1 MNPRKPLCFWQ
12 FFAQALACA
21 KSGFASTRVGLH
33 DEGLAKPAGLAFG
46 PADLAR
52 HVIHCD
58 PFPNTWPSPFGV
70 GPLLARGTVDLP
82 FGRNSAHRAGAP
94 ARGHGILPFVSMA
107 CALESGD
114 ITTPFRGTTSCGNSS
129 LFFSSQRRSRAVCKT
144 PAHAGLQGLSLARP
158 LPMRRMR
165 TLSQARPLAGLQ
177 ALRPA
182 PFRARLAADQIDLTA
197 RTAVITITP
206 ATHGDIPRGWSFHFR
221 PASAVLT

>member
-1 MNPRKPLCFWQ
+1 MNPRKPLCCWQ

-21 KSGFASTRVGLH
+21 KSAFAPTRAGLQ
-33 DEGLAKPAGLAFG
+33 DKVLVDPVALAFG
-46 PADLAR
+46 PR
-52 HVIHCD
+52 HMTHCD
-58 PFPNTWPSPFGV
+58 PFPMNWPSPVGV
-70 GPLLARGTVDLP
+70 GPLFVRGPVGLR
-82 FGRNSAHRAGAP
+82 FGRNSAHRAGAS

-114 ITTPFRGTTSCGNSS
+114 ITTPFRGRPSCRNSS

-144 PAHAGLQGLSLARP
+144 QVHAGLQGLSLARP

-182 PFRARLAADQIDLTA
+182 PFRARLVADQIDLTA

-221 PASAVLT
+221 PARAALT

>member
-1 MNPRKPLCFWQ
+1 MNPRKPLCCWQ

-33 DEGLAKPAGLAFG
+33 DEGLAMPAGLAFG

-144 PAHAGLQGLSLARP
+144 PCLAALPGAFLAQLLATQLTRTWLLRLPLELGSVLAHACLVVRS
-158 LPMRRMR
+158 
-165 TLSQARPLAGLQ
+165 
-177 ALRPA
+177 
-182 PFRARLAADQIDLTA
+182 AAINLTA

-206 ATHGDIPRGWSFHFR
+206 AIHGDIPRGWPFHFR
-221 PASAVLT
+221 PVRAALT

>member
-1 MNPRKPLCFWQ
+1 MNPRKPLCCWQ

-21 KSGFASTRVGLH
+21 KSAFAPTRAELQDKVLV
-33 DEGLAKPAGLAFG
+33 DPVALAFG
-46 PADLAR
+46 PR
-52 HVIHCD
+52 HMTHCD
-58 PFPNTWPSPFGV
+58 PFPMNWPSPVGV
-70 GPLLARGTVDLP
+70 GPLFVRGPVGLR
-82 FGRNSAHRAGAP
+82 FGRNSAHRAGAS

-114 ITTPFRGTTSCGNSS
+114 ITTPFRGRPSCRNSS
-129 LFFSSQRRSRAVCKT
+129 FFFSSQRRLRAVCKT

-182 PFRARLAADQIDLTA
+182 PFRARLVADQIDLTA
-197 RTAVITITP
+197 HTAVTTITP

-221 PASAVLT
+221 PARAALT

>member
-1 MNPRKPLCFWQ
+1 MNPRKPLCCWQ

-21 KSGFASTRVGLH
+21 KSAFAPTRAGLQ
-33 DEGLAKPAGLAFG
+33 DKVLVDPVALAFG
-46 PADLAR
+46 PR
-52 HVIHCD
+52 HMTHCD
-58 PFPNTWPSPFGV
+58 PFPMNWPSPVGV
-70 GPLLARGTVDLP
+70 GPLFVRGPVGLR

-114 ITTPFRGTTSCGNSS
+114 ITTPFRGRPSCRNSS
-129 LFFSSQRRSRAVCKT
+129 FFFSSQRRLRAVCKT
-144 PAHAGLQGLSLARP
+144 QVHAGLQGLSLARP

-197 RTAVITITP
+197 RRAVITITP
-206 ATHGDIPRGWSFHFR
+206 AIHGDIPRGWPFHFR
-221 PASAVLT
+221 PARAALT

>member
-1 MNPRKPLCFWQ
+1 MNPRKPLCCWQ

-21 KSGFASTRVGLH
+21 KSGFASTRVGRH

-46 PADLAR
+46 LADLAR

-70 GPLLARGTVDLP
+70 GPLLARGTVGLP

-144 PAHAGLQGLSLARP
+144 PAHAGLQGLCLARP
-158 LPMRRMR
+158 LLTPPIR
-165 TLSQARPLAGLQ
+165 TWLLGLPLELGSVLAHVCFAARS
-177 ALRPA
+177 
-182 PFRARLAADQIDLTA
+182 AAIDLTA
-197 RTAVITITP
+197 RAAGLTITP
-206 ATHGDIPRGWSFHFR
+206 AIHGDIPRGWPFHFR
-221 PASAVLT
+221 PARAALT

>member
-1 MNPRKPLCFWQ
+1 MNPRKPLCCWQ

-21 KSGFASTRVGLH
+21 KSAFAPTRAGLQ
-33 DEGLAKPAGLAFG
+33 DKVLVDPVALAFG
-46 PADLAR
+46 PR
-52 HVIHCD
+52 HMTHCD
-58 PFPNTWPSPFGV
+58 PFPMNWPSPVGV
-70 GPLLARGTVDLP
+70 GPLFVRGPVGLR
-82 FGRNSAHRAGAP
+82 FGRNSAHRAGAS

-114 ITTPFRGTTSCGNSS
+114 ITTPFRGRPSCRNSS
-129 LFFSSQRRSRAVCKT
+129 FFFSSQRRLRAVCKT
-144 PAHAGLQGLSLARP
+144 QVHAGLQGLSLARP

-182 PFRARLAADQIDLTA
+182 PFRARLVADQIDLTA
-197 RTAVITITP
+197 QKAVITITP

-221 PASAVLT
+221 PARAALT

>member
-1 MNPRKPLCFWQ
+1 MNPRKPLCCWQ

-21 KSGFASTRVGLH
+21 KSAFAPTRAGLQ
-33 DEGLAKPAGLAFG
+33 DKVLVDPVVLAFG
-46 PADLAR
+46 PR
-52 HVIHCD
+52 HMTHCD
-58 PFPNTWPSPFGV
+58 PFPMNWPSPVGV
-70 GPLLARGTVDLP
+70 GPLFVRGPVGLR
-82 FGRNSAHRAGAP
+82 FGRNSAHRAGAS

-114 ITTPFRGTTSCGNSS
+114 ITTPFRGRPSCRNSS
-129 LFFSSQRRSRAVCKT
+129 FFFSSQRRLRAVCKT

-182 PFRARLAADQIDLTA
+182 PFRARLVADQIDLTA
-197 RTAVITITP
+197 QKAVITITP

-221 PASAVLT
+221 PARAALT

>member
-1 MNPRKPLCFWQ
+1 MNPRKPLCCWQ

-21 KSGFASTRVGLH
+21 KSAFAPTRAGLQ
-33 DEGLAKPAGLAFG
+33 DKVLVDPVALAFG
-46 PADLAR
+46 PR
-52 HVIHCD
+52 HMTHCD
-58 PFPNTWPSPFGV
+58 PFPMNWPSPVGV
-70 GPLLARGTVDLP
+70 GPLFVRGPVGLR
-82 FGRNSAHRAGAP
+82 FGRNSAHRAGAS

-114 ITTPFRGTTSCGNSS
+114 ITTPFRGRPSCRNSS
-129 LFFSSQRRSRAVCKT
+129 LFFSSQRRLRAVCKT
-144 PAHAGLQGLSLARP
+144 QVHAGLQGLSLARP

-182 PFRARLAADQIDLTA
+182 PFRARLVADQIDLTA

-221 PASAVLT
+221 PARAALT

>member
-1 MNPRKPLCFWQ
+1 MNPRKPLCCWQ

-33 DEGLAKPAGLAFG
+33 DERLAMPEGLAFG

-70 GPLLARGTVDLP
+70 GPLFVRRTVGLQ
-82 FGRNSAHRAGAP
+82 FGRNSAHPDGAA
-94 ARGHGILPFVSMA
+94 ARDNGILPFISMVR
-107 CALESGD
+107 ALKFGD

-144 PAHAGLQGLSLARP
+144 QARAGLRAPSLARR
-158 LPMRRMR
+158 LPTPRMK
-165 TLSQARPLAGLQ
+165 TLSQALPLAGLL
-177 ALRPA
+177 ALRLA
-182 PFRARLAADQIDLTA
+182 PFRARSAADQIDLTA
-197 RTAVITITP
+197 RAAVCTITP

>member
-1 MNPRKPLCFWQ
+1 MNPRKPLCCWQ

-21 KSGFASTRVGLH
+21 KSAFAPTRAELQDKVLV
-33 DEGLAKPAGLAFG
+33 DPVALAFG
-46 PADLAR
+46 PR
-52 HVIHCD
+52 HMTHCD
-58 PFPNTWPSPFGV
+58 PFPMNWPSPVGV
-70 GPLLARGTVDLP
+70 GPLFVRGPVGLQ
-82 FGRNSAHRAGAP
+82 FGRNSAHWAGAS

-114 ITTPFRGTTSCGNSS
+114 ITTPFRGRPSCRNSS
-129 LFFSSQRRSRAVCKT
+129 FFFSSQRRLRAVCKT
-144 PAHAGLQGLSLARP
+144 QVHAGLQGLSLARP

-165 TLSQARPLAGLQ
+165 TLSQARPSAGLQ

-182 PFRARLAADQIDLTA
+182 PFRARLVADQIDLTA

-221 PASAVLT
+221 PARAALT